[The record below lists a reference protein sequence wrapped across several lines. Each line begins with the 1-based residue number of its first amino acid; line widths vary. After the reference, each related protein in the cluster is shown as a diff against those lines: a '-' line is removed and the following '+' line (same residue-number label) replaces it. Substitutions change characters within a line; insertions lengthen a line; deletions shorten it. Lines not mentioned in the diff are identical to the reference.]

1 MQQAMDGEHEV
12 EVRKRAVPEAVRAN
26 REARRLVDPIS
37 ERIGCWQSESV
48 RLCTALQR
56 ARQGGRHDPGL
67 VEAARTLLDHVEQQG
82 RQFDE
87 AVAATD
93 DWLATHSRII
103 DTRRSLQVIID
114 RVRSYL
120 A

>member
-1 MQQAMDGEHEV
+1 MQQVMDGEHEV

-26 REARRLVDPIS
+26 REARRLTDPIS
-37 ERIGCWQSESV
+37 EKIGGWQSETV

-56 ARQGGRHDPGL
+56 AREGGRQDPRL
-67 VEAARTLLDHVEQQG
+67 VEAARTLLDQIEEQG
-82 RQFDE
+82 RQFDQ
-87 AVAATD
+87 AVSTTD

-114 RVRSYL
+114 RLRSYL
-120 A
+120 I